1 MFAGLGYTI
10 LNYLKLFARIS
21 PMFLVFFL
29 VSVSLFDG
37 GVKGFIYLGCILILS
52 MIIQVVGAITRGG
65 DSGDEYNTHI
75 MCRLFD
81 NPMGN
86 DATHSPALNS
96 SIIGFTLIYL
106 LYPMIANNAYNP
118 GVIVLITMLF
128 IVDTIM
134 TLLYNCTTPLS
145 IILGSS
151 IGAGLAFAVV
161 FIIIASDNA
170 SLLFFNEKRDSNN
183 VVCKRPAK
191 QKFKCSA
198 YRNGQLINMP
208 NTNKT

>member
-1 MFAGLGYTI
+1 MFTGLGPTV

-52 MIIQVVGAITRGG
+52 MIIQVAGAITRGG
-65 DSGDEYNTHI
+65 DSGDEYNQDI

-86 DATHSPALNS
+86 AATHSPALNS
-96 SIIGFTLIYL
+96 AIIGFTLIYL
-106 LYPMIANNAYNP
+106 LYPMVANKSYNP
-118 GVIVLITMLF
+118 GIIILVSTLF

-134 TLLYNCTTPLS
+134 TLLYKCTTPLS

-151 IGAGLAFAVV
+151 IGAVLAFSVV
-161 FIIIASDNA
+161 FIIIASGNE
-170 SLLFFNEKRDSNN
+170 SLLFFNEMASNN

-198 YRNGQLINMP
+198 YRNGQLIGMP
-208 NTNKT
+208 NK

>member
-1 MFAGLGYTI
+1 MFSGLGPTV

-52 MIIQVVGAITRGG
+52 MIIQVVGAITRDG
-65 DSGDEYNTHI
+65 DSGYNTHI

-86 DATHSPALNS
+86 AATHSPALNS

-106 LYPMIANNAYNP
+106 LYPMIRNEAYSP
-118 GVIVLITMLF
+118 GIIVLVSTLF
-128 IVDTIM
+128 IVDTLM
-134 TLLYNCTTPLS
+134 TLFYNCTTPLS
-145 IILGSS
+145 IILGSF

-161 FIIIASDNA
+161 FIIIASGNE
-170 SLLFFNEKRDSNN
+170 SLLFFNEMASNN

-191 QKFKCSA
+191 QKFKCNA

-208 NTNKT
+208 NK

>member
-1 MFAGLGYTI
+1 MFSGLGPTV

-52 MIIQVVGAITRGG
+52 TIIQVVGAITRGG
-65 DSGDEYNTHI
+65 DSGDTYNTHI

-86 DATHSPALNS
+86 AATHSPALNS

-106 LYPMIANNAYNP
+106 LYPMIRNEAYSP
-118 GVIVLITMLF
+118 GIIVLVSTLF
-128 IVDTIM
+128 IVDTLM
-134 TLLYNCTTPLS
+134 TLFYNCTTPLS
-145 IILGSS
+145 IILGSF

-161 FIIIASDNA
+161 FIIIASGNE
-170 SLLFFNEKRDSNN
+170 SLLFFNEMASNN

-191 QKFKCSA
+191 QKFKCNA

-208 NTNKT
+208 NK

>member
-1 MFAGLGYTI
+1 MFSGLGPTV

-52 MIIQVVGAITRGG
+52 MIIHVVGAITRGG
-65 DSGDEYNTHI
+65 DSGYNTHI

-86 DATHSPALNS
+86 AATHSPALNS

-106 LYPMIANNAYNP
+106 LYPMIRNEAYSP
-118 GVIVLITMLF
+118 GIIVLVSTLF
-128 IVDTIM
+128 IVDTLM
-134 TLLYNCTTPLS
+134 TLFYNCTTPLS
-145 IILGSS
+145 IILGSF
-151 IGAGLAFAVV
+151 IGAGLAFTVV
-161 FIIIASDNA
+161 FIIIASGNE
-170 SLLFFNEKRDSNN
+170 SLLFFNEMASNN

-191 QKFKCSA
+191 QKFKCNA

-208 NTNKT
+208 NK

>member
-1 MFAGLGYTI
+1 MFSGLGPTV

-52 MIIQVVGAITRGG
+52 MIIQVVGAITRDG
-65 DSGDEYNTHI
+65 DSGYNTHI

-86 DATHSPALNS
+86 AATHSPALNS

-106 LYPMIANNAYNP
+106 LYPMIRNEAYSP
-118 GVIVLITMLF
+118 GLIVLVSTLF
-128 IVDTIM
+128 IVDTLM
-134 TLLYNCTTPLS
+134 TLFYNCTTPLS
-145 IILGSS
+145 IILGSV

-161 FIIIASDNA
+161 FIIIASGNE
-170 SLLFFNEKRDSNN
+170 SLLFFNEMASNN

-191 QKFKCSA
+191 QKFKCNA

-208 NTNKT
+208 NK

>member
-1 MFAGLGYTI
+1 MFSGLGHTI

-65 DSGDEYNTHI
+65 DSGDTYNTHI

-86 DATHSPALNS
+86 AATHSPALNS

-106 LYPMIANNAYNP
+106 LYPMIRNEAYSP
-118 GVIVLITMLF
+118 GIIVLVSTLF
-128 IVDTIM
+128 IVDTFM
-134 TLLYNCTTPLS
+134 TLFYDCTTPLS
-145 IILGSS
+145 IILGSF

-161 FIIIASDNA
+161 FIIIASGND
-170 SLLFFNEKRDSNN
+170 SLLFFHEMASNN

-191 QKFKCSA
+191 QKFKCNA

-208 NTNKT
+208 NK